1 MPISWYRM
9 GIKLQS
15 DGPEIFSGYF
25 RVDEISHLVTNFYNS
40 NDLTTDILVT
50 GSGDHWGADWVFTNR
65 FTEEGTTIRSIPY
78 LDATKSATEW
88 AFWYARGRTSMGH
101 YSGGWFEYQPSTY
114 VITITP
120 TTAPAPLISN
130 ICFPAGTPVVTNQ
143 GKISIEELQP
153 YVHTIRNKTIVG
165 ITQTVTRDKNLVCFE
180 KDAIGPN
187 IPSEKTIISKNHCI
201 FYKGKMIQAKNF
213 VGESQHVYMVKYT
226 GEVLYNVLMEEH
238 DKMIV
243 NNLICET
250 LNPENGAA
258 QVYRILQKFSPSEQQ
273 ALIKACNKHI
283 VKNNLYSSKADVKNL
298 NL

>member
-1 MPISWYRM
+1 MAISWYHL

-25 RVDEISHLVTNFYNS
+25 RVNDTSHLVTNFYNS

-65 FTEEGTTIRSIPY
+65 FTAAGTTIRSIPY
-78 LDATKSATEW
+78 LDAAKSATEW
-88 AFWYARGRTSMGH
+88 SFWYQNNTTYLGYYAGA
-101 YSGGWFEYQPSTY
+101 WLEYLPRTY

-120 TTAPAPLISN
+120 TTDPTLIISN

-143 GKISIEELQP
+143 GKISIEKLQP

-165 ITQTVTRDKNLVCFE
+165 ITQTVTQDKNLVCFE

-201 FYKGKMIQAKNF
+201 FYKGKMIKAKNF
-213 VGESQHVYMVKYT
+213 VGKFQNVYMVKYT

-238 DKMIV
+238 DKMMV

-250 LNPENGAA
+250 LHPENGIA
-258 QVYRILQKFSPSEQQ
+258 QIYRVLQKLSPDEQQ
-273 ALIKACNKHI
+273 KLIKACNKHI
-283 VKNNLYSSKADVKNL
+283 VKNNIYSSKADVRI
-298 NL
+298 